1 MKQLFLVALFA
12 LVGTFITGCSKP
24 GINTKGIP
32 DNSVGVAY
40 VKLQDGGKSKALQ
53 FYQTKFY
60 EKGGDSNLK
69 NFGIHLVRDVF
80 EVTAGFSSSGNEQ
93 GVAVIF
99 LRGKFSEADYNAK
112 AGNLRTK
119 VTVGKYTFL
128 KTTSDSLFCL
138 LDKETFLVLGD
149 VGHSKEEQDA
159 ALTAAATAVI
169 SAYEGKTKSYEFPK
183 KLIELSKNTENPI
196 LLAASEGGTL
206 SSSSLTKQLPVPVPL
221 PGSTYLVLGDDG
233 EVTKLFLRGEFK
245 DQSEAQQFQAVAQ
258 MGIGIAQLQ
267 IGKMF
272 AGKGKAS
279 LSESARKLLSSV
291 KYESKDNA
299 FILSAEYDSGELL
312 NLLNGVK

>member
-1 MKQLFLVALFA
+1 MKQLFLVTLFA

-32 DNSVGVAY
+32 DNSIGVAY
-40 VKLQDGGKSKALQ
+40 LKLQDGGKSKALQ
-53 FYQTKFY
+53 FYQTEFDK
-60 EKGGDSNLK
+60 KGDESSLK
-69 NFGIHLVRDVF
+69 DYGIHFARDVS

-99 LRGKFSEADYNAK
+99 LRGKFSEAEYNAK
-112 AGNLRTK
+112 AEKVETK

-128 KTTSDSLFCL
+128 KNARDTFVLL
-138 LDKETFLVLGD
+138 LDKETLLFLGD
-149 VGHSKEEQDA
+149 VGHSGKERDA

-196 LLAASEGGTL
+196 LLVASEGGTL
-206 SSSSLTKQLPVPVPL
+206 PSSSWTKQLPVPVSL
-221 PGSTYLVLGDDG
+221 PKASYVVLGDDG
-233 EVTKLFLRGEFK
+233 KVTKLFLRGEFK
-245 DQSEAQQFQAVAQ
+245 EQSEAQQFQALTQ
-258 MGIGIAQLQ
+258 LGIGGAQLQ
-267 IGKMF
+267 IGKVF
-272 AGKGKAS
+272 AGKEKAS
-279 LSESARKLLSSV
+279 LRESARKLLSSV
-291 KYESKDNA
+291 KYESKDSA